1 MMTFDQFIK
10 WEAASKDT
18 IDFKRVYAHMAGDAL
33 AGLMLSQIVFWH
45 LPSDKTGETKLRVEK
60 DGNLWMAVPREDW
73 FEAICV
79 TARQADRLISQLS
92 ETCQN
97 DAGDTRLPLVE
108 AKLFKFAGT
117 PTPHIRL
124 LHENFLTVLALC
136 LDGQSFIQKHKPRGK
151 ATLLI
156 SKVEDDNKT
165 VKSTSLI
172 SKVASQISKVDL
184 TKQESPLTETTYR
197 DYTETTNREKE
208 GEAAKAAA
216 QSAPPVKPSKPVLS
230 EPKKPV
236 SRQRKEPPEET
247 AYYAECV
254 PVVAR
259 VCRIDLAITGEW
271 ARCKKPLQALYHATI
286 RPTPEL
292 LAVHYER
299 PTGYWYAHDFRGLKG
314 DPPEPHWIQNTWGK
328 ATSGAPRVVNGNGPP
343 GRQYRGS
350 AAAAMD
356 EGLAAVAGL
365 RAELGMSEVSDGNRE
380 QGARGY
386 SNSHPRLPGSVSR

>member
-151 ATLLI
+151 GTLLI
-156 SKVEDDNKT
+156 SKVEDDNRL

-172 SKVASQISKVDL
+172 SKVASQISKVDF

-216 QSAPPVKPSKPVLS
+216 LRAPANPPKPVEAAKS
-230 EPKKPV
+230 EKSKTAGKV
-236 SRQRKEPPEET
+236 RKEPPEET

-292 LAVHYER
+292 LTAHYER
-299 PTGYWYAHDFRGLKG
+299 PTGYWYAHDFRGKQG

-328 ATSGAPRVVNGNGPP
+328 ATSAAPRVVNGNGHARAAPMSRSDRNRQILDEAMAEALGQSPP
-343 GRQYRGS
+343 TGGAIVEGRVIRGHAS
-350 AAAAMD
+350 
-356 EGLAAVAGL
+356 
-365 RAELGMSEVSDGNRE
+365 
-380 QGARGY
+380 
-386 SNSHPRLPGSVSR
+386 